1 MLYGPNTNQG
11 SLIPMIE
18 YEAQYA
24 VKAIQAMDAEGIDW
38 VDVKPEVMGA
48 YNETL
53 QEALDGVEVWKGGC
67 SHYYLSESGRMVTQY
82 PWSMFDFREAVSEPK
97 LDEFDVGTR

>member
-18 YEAQYA
+18 WEARYA
-24 VKAIQAMDAEGIDW
+24 ARTIAAMDAAGVDW
-38 VDVKPEVMGA
+38 VDVKREVMDA
-48 YNETL
+48 YNEEL
-53 QEALDGVEVWKGGC
+53 QAAIDGVDVWKAGC

-82 PWSMFDFREAVSEPK
+82 PWSMFDFREAVSEPR
-97 LDEFDVGTR
+97 LDDFEVGTR